1 MGTDRQG
8 GSPGRGAVA
17 GPARTSSRRLSFEF
31 FPPKT
36 DRGRANLL
44 RTARRLRQAAG
55 DATEFCSVTYGAG
68 GSTRTGTFEA
78 VHALREGGI
87 NAVPHLSWGADPAA
101 AMRKF
106 LARYRE
112 LGVDRIVA
120 LRGDIPSGVGPRSQV
135 HHAVELVRLIRES
148 EDDRFQIE
156 VAAYP
161 EVHPDAPSPEADLD
175 YLKEK
180 VDAGANGCIT
190 QYFYHPESYFYF
202 VDRCRARG
210 IDAPIVPGIMPIT
223 NHDGLVRFSDAC
235 GADIPRWIRLRLE
248 AYRDDDASLGA
259 FGTDVVTRLCE
270 RLLDGGAPGL
280 HFYTLNKAPPTL
292 AIAGN
297 LGLADGTAS

>member
-1 MGTDRQG
+1 MGTDGQG
-8 GSPGRGAVA
+8 GRPGGGVV
-17 GPARTSSRRLSFEF
+17 GRTSPRRLSFEF

-44 RTARRLRQAAG
+44 RTAGRLVQAGG

-78 VHALREGGI
+78 VRALREGGI

-101 AMRKF
+101 GIRKF

-112 LGVDRIVA
+112 LGVGRIVA
-120 LRGDIPSGVGPRSQV
+120 LRGDIPSGVGPRNRV
-135 HHAVELVRLIRES
+135 HHAVELVRLIRAA
-148 EDDRFQIE
+148 EDDRFRIE

-180 VDAGANGCIT
+180 VDAGADGCIT

-210 IDAPIVPGIMPIT
+210 IDVPIVPGIMPIT
-223 NHDGLVRFSDAC
+223 NYEGLVRFSDAC

-248 AYRDDDASLGA
+248 AYRDDEASLGA
-259 FGTDVVTRLCE
+259 FGTDVVTRLCR
-270 RLLDGGAPGL
+270 RLLDNGAPGL

-297 LGLADGTAS
+297 LGLAAAAAR

>member
-1 MGTDRQG
+1 MGTDGQG
-8 GSPGRGAVA
+8 GSPSRGAVA
-17 GPARTSSRRLSFEF
+17 GLARTSPRRLSFEF

-44 RTARRLRQAAG
+44 RTATRLLEAGG

-135 HHAVELVRLIRES
+135 HHAVELVRLIREA
-148 EDDRFQIE
+148 EDDRFRIE

-180 VDAGANGCIT
+180 VDAGADGCIT
-190 QYFYHPESYFYF
+190 QYFYHPESYCYF

-210 IDAPIVPGIMPIT
+210 IEVPIVPGVMPIT
-223 NHDGLVRFSDAC
+223 NYEGLVRFSDAC
-235 GADIPRWIRLRLE
+235 GADIPRWIRLRLA
-248 AYRDDDASLGA
+248 AYRDDEASLVA
-259 FGTDVVTRLCE
+259 FGTDVVTRLCQ
-270 RLLDGGAPGL
+270 RLLDDGAPGL

-297 LGLADGTAS
+297 LGLAAEAAN

>member
-1 MGTDRQG
+1 MGTDGQG
-8 GSPGRGAVA
+8 GRPGRGAVA
-17 GPARTSSRRLSFEF
+17 RTRPRRLSFEF

-44 RTARRLRQAAG
+44 RTAGRLRQAAR

-101 AMRKF
+101 AIRKL
-106 LARYRE
+106 LARYRA

-120 LRGDIPSGVGPRSQV
+120 LRGDIPSGVGPRGQV
-135 HHAVELVRLIRES
+135 HHAADLVRLIREA
-148 EDDRFQIE
+148 EDDRFEIE

-180 VDAGANGCIT
+180 VDAGADGCIT

-202 VDRCRARG
+202 VERCRGRS
-210 IDAPIVPGIMPIT
+210 IDVPIVPGIMPIT

-248 AYRDDDASLGA
+248 AYRNDEASLGA

-292 AIAGN
+292 AIAEN
-297 LGLADGTAS
+297 LGFARA

>member
-8 GSPGRGAVA
+8 GSPGRGALA
-17 GPARTSSRRLSFEF
+17 GTPPRRLSFEF

-44 RTARRLRQAAG
+44 RTARRLKRTAG
-55 DATEFCSVTYGAG
+55 DATEFFSVTYGAG

-78 VHALREGGI
+78 VLALREGTF

-101 AMRKF
+101 AIRK
-106 LARYRE
+106 LVARYGE
-112 LGVDRIVA
+112 LGVERIVA
-120 LRGDIPSGVGPRSQV
+120 LRGDIPSGMGPRSRV
-135 HHAVELVRLIRES
+135 HHAAELVRLIREGVD
-148 EDDRFQIE
+148 ERFQIE

-161 EVHPDAPSPEADLD
+161 EVHPDAPSPDADLD

-180 VDAGANGCIT
+180 VDAGADGCIT
-190 QYFYHPESYFYF
+190 QYFYHAESYFYF
-202 VDRCRARG
+202 ADRCRSRG
-210 IDAPIVPGIMPIT
+210 IEVPIVPGIMPIT
-223 NHDGLVRFSDAC
+223 NYDGLVRFSDAC

-248 AYRDDDASLGA
+248 AYRDDEASLGA

-292 AIAGN
+292 AIAAN
-297 LGLADGTAS
+297 LGLAGDAAG